1 MKTLTRDSRFSRSPA
16 RRMEPFRRSGAWGLL
31 PLSMLLLLLFA
42 AAPAAR
48 AQLQVAL
55 KLDKKTYMAHEP
67 ITGVLTLLNRAGRD
81 IVIDNPARGVWLDYS
96 IHDPRQNLI
105 SPVSRREVLKPLV
118 LRSGIPSETRV
129 VVNKEFPMGESGM
142 YRVRARVY
150 FPPLDHYYETTPQTL
165 NIVDGQTLWGPE
177 TVGIPTGF
185 PEAGAYVPVDAGRYT
200 LEVSPSGM
208 PVVAL
213 EVPDVALEAG
223 TVYTVFAM
231 GRLPDMSLEP
241 VIAAASPEPRSR
253 WMAGIRS
260 ARTGSSAA
268 LGTDLVAASSVARG
282 SAQIAPGVM
291 SVPMRRAAPAMRP
304 SSAKPR
310 RSGWKVSAS
319 ASATNTPMAAVAAP
333 VTEPSTK

>member
-31 PLSMLLLLLFA
+31 PLSMLMLLLFA

-185 PEAGAYVPVDAGRYT
+185 PEAGAYRTYSLMTFFQGPQKKSLYFRLAQAKDGLVLRTYSLGDYLTVHPPEQAIDGRSHLHVLHMAGPQAFFYT
-200 LEVSPSGM
+200 VIDPTGKVVEQQAYRDKNGVRPRLFATPSGQVTVQGGISVEDLQTPYEQREFHGLSERPPGM
-208 PVVAL
+208 PIV
-213 EVPDVALEAG
+213 G
-223 TVYTVFAM
+223 
-231 GRLPDMSLEP
+231 
-241 VIAAASPEPRSR
+241 
-253 WMAGIRS
+253 
-260 ARTGSSAA
+260 GS
-268 LGTDLVAASSVARG
+268 
-282 SAQIAPGVM
+282 
-291 SVPMRRAAPAMRP
+291 
-304 SSAKPR
+304 
-310 RSGWKVSAS
+310 
-319 ASATNTPMAAVAAP
+319 
-333 VTEPSTK
+333 